1 MRLISLLQLLPGE
14 SAMGKR
20 PIEVAVCGILALA
33 GAAPGA
39 LAEAPAAGPQGAE
52 LQEVIVTA
60 RKRAESLEQTPISV
74 TAVTAEDMARLGI
87 SSMVEVAQRTPGLQ
101 YGNFGDLKLSPTSLR
116 GITSSS
122 GSAGA
127 DPAVGYYVD
136 EIYEG
141 QGVGANLDLFDTD
154 RVEVLRGPQ
163 GTLFGRNTIGG
174 VISITTKRPS
184 ETLDASVT
192 ADLGNYNAHR
202 IGGSVSGPILSDTVL
217 GKLSVVNDQR
227 DGYEYNTYLHTR
239 VNNHNTTSV
248 RGQLL
253 FKFAPKTEL
262 LLTAEYSDANQH
274 PLAFES
280 NGYNMQAITPQ
291 LLVAAGYPLNTNPF
305 DHNVIENIITRETLS
320 SGTFAATFKAD
331 LGGVN
336 LTNIAS
342 YHQHSYFSKDDTCR
356 CQLRIA
362 YDGDPEKVYRA
373 SDELRFDGKA
383 GAIDWLA
390 GVYYYHQNTANQSFV
405 ELGSDLAAIFGDP
418 SLTGLVTGSNGKLTT
433 DSTAGFASLTWNA
446 SNLIDVT
453 VGGRYTRDKK
463 DIHYIQ
469 VDPIALL
476 GGNADIRA
484 ADSWTQ
490 FTPNANLRVHF
501 SPQVL
506 GYLTASKGFKS
517 GGYNDA
523 LGDANGI
530 SYGPETLWNYEAGLK
545 AVLLERR
552 LIANIAVFDM
562 QWKQI
567 QITTQN
573 PLVTFYD
580 PIILNAGAAH
590 SRGVEVEV
598 SARPTERW
606 LLGFNTSVQQ
616 ARYDE
621 GTLPDGSV
629 LKRIPFAP
637 TYTAGVNLEYR
648 IPAGIGDVVL
658 FGEYLRRGGT
668 FLSTNND
675 QDGYVSSYGL
685 ANLRASLESANRRWR
700 VTAWGKNL
708 ADTVYKERLFD
719 LYNNALVGQKFLVL
733 GNPRTY
739 GVEVALSVH

>member
-1 MRLISLLQLLPGE
+1 MAMRSVAAAVSTVLAVAAVPGTTF
-14 SAMGKR
+14 
-20 PIEVAVCGILALA
+20 
-33 GAAPGA
+33 
-39 LAEAPAAGPQGAE
+39 AEAPAPGTEGAE

-60 RKRAESLEQTPISV
+60 RKHAESLEQTPISV
-74 TAVTAEDMARLGI
+74 TAITAEDMQRSGVNSL
-87 SSMVEVAQRTPGLQ
+87 VDVAQRTPGLE
-101 YGNFGDLKLSPTSLR
+101 YGNYGDLKLSPTSLR

-141 QGVGANLDLFDTD
+141 QGAGANLDLFDTE

-174 VISITTKRPS
+174 VINITTRRPTD
-184 ETLDASVT
+184 TLEAALS
-192 ADLGNYNAHR
+192 ADFGNYNSRRYGA
-202 IGGSVSGPILSDTVL
+202 SVSGPIVADSVL
-217 GKLSVVNDQR
+217 GKVSFIKDQR
-227 DGYEYNTYLHTR
+227 DGYEYNTYLNNK
-239 VNNHNTTSV
+239 VNNHDTSSV

-253 FKFAPKTEL
+253 FKFPAKSEL
-262 LLTAEYSDANQH
+262 LLTAEYSDASQH
-274 PLAFES
+274 PLVFES

-291 LLVAAGYPLNTNPF
+291 LLVANGYPLNMDPF
-305 DHNVIENIITRETLS
+305 DRNVISNIVTRETLS
-320 SGTFAATFKAD
+320 SATFGATFKAD

-336 LTNIAS
+336 VTNIAS

-356 CQLRIA
+356 CQLKIA
-362 YDGDPEKVYRA
+362 YDGDPEKVYRG

-390 GVYYYHQNTANQSFV
+390 GVYFFHQNSANQSFV

-433 DSTAGFASLTWNA
+433 SSQAGFGSLTWNI
-446 SNLIDVT
+446 NPRLDFT
-453 VGGRYTRDKK
+453 LGGRYTRDKK
-463 DIHYIQ
+463 DINYTQ

-476 GGNADIRA
+476 GGNANITA
-484 ADSWTQ
+484 GDSWSE
-490 FTPNANLRVHF
+490 FTPNANIRFRF

-506 GYLTASKGFKS
+506 GYLTANKGFKS

-530 SYGPETLWNYEAGLK
+530 AFGPETLWNYEAGLK
-545 AVLLERR
+545 AVLLDRR
-552 LIANIAVFDM
+552 LIANLALFDM
-562 QWKQI
+562 EWKQI

-573 PLVTFYD
+573 PNVSFYD

-590 SRGVEVEV
+590 SRGAELEL
-598 SARPTERW
+598 SARPTER
-606 LLGFNTSVQQ
+606 LLIGLNGSVQQ

-621 GTLPDGSV
+621 GTLPDGTPLV
-629 LKRIPFAP
+629 RIPFAP
-637 TYTAGVNLEYR
+637 SYTAAVNAEYR
-648 IPAGIGDVVL
+648 VPAGELGDVAL
-658 FGEYLRRGGT
+658 YGEYLRRGGM

-675 QDGYVSSYGL
+675 QDGYVDSFGL
-685 ANLRASLESANRRWR
+685 LNLRLSLESRSHRWR
-700 VTAWGKNL
+700 AALWGKNL
-708 ADTVYKERLFD
+708 SNTVYKERLFD
-719 LYNNALVGQKFLVL
+719 LYANPLVGQKFLVL

-739 GVEVALSVH
+739 GLEVKFSFQ